1 MKFPD
6 WTKKQ
11 YYIALGILL
20 LVAVGFGW
28 LFGYEA
34 TIVFQ
39 GEFWAILLKMLWNI
53 LAMLLGFV
61 GVLGCGYLG
70 YLVYKNKLSSIK

>member
-1 MKFPD
+1 MPNF
-6 WTKKQ
+6 TKQ
-11 YYIALGILL
+11 NYYIALGVLL
-20 LVAVGFGW
+20 LIAIGFGW
-28 LFGYEA
+28 LCGFEA

-39 GEFWAILLKMLWNI
+39 GEFWTVLLKMLWNV

-70 YLVYKNKLSSIK
+70 YKVYKEKLCE